1 MRLFRRPRPSPLA
14 SPRTAPLPEPPAQ
27 LPSVLVAVNGQA
39 GTLDTVAWAAA
50 EASTRRVGLH
60 ILHVARWP
68 VIVDPYGA
76 AQVESQIHDPAQRIL
91 DQALEQARQVGPELP
106 VSTHLA
112 TGTPARAIAHAAEH
126 AALIVLGR
134 HHKRHRLPR
143 RSVTQQVAAR
153 SHRPIAV
160 AGFGEPARP
169 GPSAARVVVA
179 VDCVHD
185 TMAAMALLGA
195 AFSAAHRRGV
205 GVTVLADARSDI
217 DTGTGPGS
225 DASTLED
232 LLRLHAQAFHDLDVR
247 HETSAGPLASVLQ
260 RESQAAALL
269 VLANPR
275 HPLHRLQFR
284 PDVDYLLRT
293 IRAPITFVPT
303 RPQGRV
309 ALRR

>member
-1 MRLFRRPRPSPLA
+1 MRGLEVSTATRYCGRAGLGSIPSWSTTGGVRVTAPRMSPPARLESKHQSCSTTPPSLGCRRCLPSSVPSRPTTQRPGRHQPRAPRGSAMRLFRRPRPSPLA

-27 LPSVLVAVNGQA
+27 LPSVLVGVNGQA

-143 RSVTQQVAAR
+143 RSVTPQVAAR

-160 AGFGEPARP
+160 ARMWMNTSLPKRRRSRGW
-169 GPSAARVVVA
+169 RVK
-179 VDCVHD
+179 
-185 TMAAMALLGA
+185 
-195 AFSAAHRRGV
+195 
-205 GVTVLADARSDI
+205 DARTRRSASSCSSVHAPWS
-217 DTGTGPGS
+217 GTC
-225 DASTLED
+225 
-232 LLRLHAQAFHDLDVR
+232 
-247 HETSAGPLASVLQ
+247 
-260 RESQAAALL
+260 
-269 VLANPR
+269 
-275 HPLHRLQFR
+275 
-284 PDVDYLLRT
+284 
-293 IRAPITFVPT
+293 IRFS
-303 RPQGRV
+303 
-309 ALRR
+309 